1 MNQLNQI
8 ILEGNVVRIPE
19 KRLTANGKAVCTIPL
34 AVNRA
39 YKTQGGELV
48 KEVSYFDVETFGSNA
63 ENCMTRFPTGKP
75 LRITGRLKQDRWKD
89 SEGKSHNKVHIIA
102 ERIEFLPIRKP
113 LSEAEWHE
121 LQEKHKAQTAAM
133 LAEAAAA
140 SNRQQ
145 GEEIV
150 F

>member
-8 ILEGNVVRIPE
+8 ILEGNVVRVPE

-34 AVNRA
+34 AVNRS
-39 YKTQGGELV
+39 YKTQSGEIV

-63 ENCMTRFPTGKP
+63 ENCTTRFPTGKP
-75 LRITGRLKQDRWKD
+75 LRVTGRLKQDRWKD
-89 SEGKSHNKVHIIA
+89 SEGKSHNKVRVIA
-102 ERIEFLPIRKP
+102 ERIEFLPPRRP
-113 LSEAEWHE
+113 LSDAEWRA
-121 LQEKHKAQTAAM
+121 LQEKHKAETAAM
-133 LAEAAAA
+133 LVEAAVAAEA
-140 SNRQQ
+140 QE